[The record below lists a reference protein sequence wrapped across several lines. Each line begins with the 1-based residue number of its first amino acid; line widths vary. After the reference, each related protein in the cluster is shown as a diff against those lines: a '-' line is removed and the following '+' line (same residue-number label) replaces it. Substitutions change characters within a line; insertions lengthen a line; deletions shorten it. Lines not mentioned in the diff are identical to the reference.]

1 MGAEVVLSRTQIF
14 LAKEVRLW
22 DNVVMA
28 NTTQHIT
35 LRLSADIVAQVN
47 TEAEREQRSRAWVI
61 QRRLRESYGNQV
73 GDGRAGV
80 GKEPKPDMAALREI
94 CAGKVQDRVS
104 DGCSPLRSEGGES
117 PGNGGSQN
125 SMLGKDGHP
134 VRLCVECESPLRE
147 VKGKWACADA
157 SCAMYGKEQKPR

>member
-1 MGAEVVLSRTQIF
+1 MAREKVITVMCAARLPEILVKRIDAAAESGGVSR
-14 LAKEVRLW
+14 
-22 DNVVMA
+22 
-28 NTTQHIT
+28 
-35 LRLSADIVAQVN
+35 AQFI
-47 TEAEREQRSRAWVI
+47 TEACRM
-61 QRRLRESYGNQV
+61 RLDMAGDNSTRV
-73 GDGRAGV
+73 GLGSQPEPA
-80 GKEPKPDMAALREI
+80 PKPNMAALREI